1 MNDQDDFPKYN
12 EPLPPLRPKSGSLNQ
27 PDPVTGEQTG
37 FDSVLPSGPPPVVRW
52 YRVYAGFMAFIY
64 LLTAVGGFFVIKNM
78 EALATGSRGID
89 PIELKI
95 RGFVM
100 VAIGIIL
107 FTAFVVALLL
117 PNTSGAWIFHIILIA
132 VGLSSCCLWPATIPL
147 MIAWLKPETQ
157 RWFGRATPG
166 NQSHDPGAPPPPIPT
181 A

>member
-1 MNDQDDFPKYN
+1 MRNNTVKAAFVAA
-12 EPLPPLRPKSGSLNQ
+12 G
-27 PDPVTGEQTG
+27 
-37 FDSVLPSGPPPVVRW
+37 VLCS
-52 YRVYAGFMAFIY
+52 
-64 LLTAVGGFFVIKNM
+64 VGGAKADLNING
-78 EALATGSRGID
+78 ATGLFLNPTAEVVQKGQPRIQ
-89 PIELKI
+89 
-95 RGFVM
+95 VM